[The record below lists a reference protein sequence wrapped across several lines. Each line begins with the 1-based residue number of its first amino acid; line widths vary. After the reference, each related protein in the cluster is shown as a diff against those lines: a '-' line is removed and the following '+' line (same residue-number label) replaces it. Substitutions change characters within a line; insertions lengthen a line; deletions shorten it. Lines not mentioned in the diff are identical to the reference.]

1 MALLTHAQRTA
12 ATDWAGPAPGRICRS
27 SSPSYKGALLPAV
40 PSFLPPP
47 MRASASEATLLP
59 RQAHYVLCFCV
70 TSGMPHDFNSQR
82 GIYLFLIT
90 SKVILSLLFPPSMTQ
105 PLSPDFPFS
114 LKQDVPTSSIS
125 LRLST
130 SSNLSVSFYFG
141 SSIPKMPLLSVSAA
155 VTQCLTPG
163 ACVCLRPG
171 RLGQPSRCR
180 LLHQSAAILTG
191 SF

>member
-1 MALLTHAQRTA
+1 MPHSVFTGPGLIHGATHTCPEDSRHR
-12 ATDWAGPAPGRICRS
+12 PAPGRICRS

-40 PSFLPPP
+40 PSSLSAP

-70 TSGMPHDFNSQR
+70 TSGMLHDFNSQR

-125 LRLST
+125 LP
-130 SSNLSVSFYFG
+130 SFYFLQLVCQ
-141 SSIPKMPLLSVSAA
+141 LLFWFLN
-155 VTQCLTPG
+155 T
-163 ACVCLRPG
+163 
-171 RLGQPSRCR
+171 
-180 LLHQSAAILTG
+180 
-191 SF
+191 